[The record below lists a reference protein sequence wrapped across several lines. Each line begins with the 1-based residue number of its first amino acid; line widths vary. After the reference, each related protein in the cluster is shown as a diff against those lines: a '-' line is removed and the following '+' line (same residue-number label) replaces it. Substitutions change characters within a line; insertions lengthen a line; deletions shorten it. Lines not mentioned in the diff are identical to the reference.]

1 MRNCKM
7 AGKIQKIKIEKIIN
21 WSENPR
27 HAIGNNETDTLQK
40 LFDAVGMQYMLN
52 LAEDIQEHGLL
63 GNQQIVVVYSESI
76 KKYVV
81 YEGNRRVAAIKL
93 LMNPEEFNFL
103 DKATIDKAKRIAKNA
118 DIIDTLECYVTDEDE
133 AFFIMERVHSGED
146 KGRGTKE
153 WGAREKDTFQV
164 RRNNVKNLSYLIDFY
179 VRKYYDGLDI
189 TTILSFTTIQRIFNN
204 REIRKTIGLDIA
216 NEDTFTIDRIKLII
230 EASKWIVKESE
241 DAGVAVTRL
250 FNKART
256 IEDKLLP
263 WIQKYVNENN
273 AEKSDKTDGAGKE
286 KGDSE
291 QSDVAKDSGNANDNG
306 QQDETAYAYNSGSE
320 KTDTPKTEDEKKE
333 TEGENKNSNRTS
345 NTSSGGSK
353 NLPYFFQGID
363 YSKLDPNDA
372 DSHGVSAVCR
382 ELQLF
387 SDKKMVTTY
396 PLASA
401 FLMRSI
407 IEQSIKYYSKK
418 HMIQGQNKYIWE
430 NIKSIDQ
437 LSKIIKNY
445 NKNLPNYVV
454 DGVMRQY
461 FTDLFGDY
469 EKSVD
474 PLNWVVHRPAEY
486 QLDANTLIE
495 LPRKGLLAL
504 INFMLS

>member
-1 MRNCKM
+1 M

-27 HAIGNNETDTLQK
+27 HAIGNNEADTLKK
-40 LFDAVGMQYMLN
+40 LFDAVGTQYMLN
-52 LAEDIQEHGLL
+52 LAEDIQKHGLL

-93 LMNPEEFNFL
+93 LMNPDGFKFL
-103 DKATIDKAKRIAKNA
+103 EKATIDKAKRMSKNS
-118 DIIDTLECYVTDEDE
+118 DIVDTLECYVTDEDE

-164 RRNNVKNLSYLIDFY
+164 RRNNVKNLSYLIDYY

-216 NEDTFTIDRIKLII
+216 NEETFTIDRIKLVI

-241 DAGVAVTRL
+241 YAGVAITRL

-256 IEDKLLP
+256 IEDRLLP
-263 WIQKYVNENN
+263 WIQRYINENN
-273 AEKSDKTDGAGKE
+273 EGKSDKTDGIDRE
-286 KGDSE
+286 KGESE
-291 QSDVAKDSGNANDNG
+291 QSDAAKGSGNANNNG
-306 QQDETAYAYNSGSE
+306 QQNGAVYTENSDSE
-320 KTDTPKTEDEKKE
+320 KTDSSKMDTGKKE
-333 TEGENKNSNRTS
+333 TEGERTP

-363 YSKLDPNDA
+363 YSKLNPNDA

-387 SDKKMVTTY
+387 SDRKMVMTY

-401 FLMRSI
+401 FLVRSI

-430 NIKSIDQ
+430 NIKSIDK
-437 LSKIIKNY
+437 LSKIIRDY
-445 NKNLPNYVV
+445 NRNLPNYIVN
-454 DGVMRQY
+454 GVMRQY

-474 PLNWVVHRPAEY
+474 PLNWVIHRPAEY

>member
-1 MRNCKM
+1 MV
-7 AGKIQKIKIEKIIN
+7 GKIQRIKIENLIN

-27 HAIGNNETDTLQK
+27 HAIGSNEMNTLEK
-40 LFDAVGMQYMLN
+40 LFDAVGTQYMLN
-52 LAEDIQEHGLL
+52 LAEDIQQHGLL

-93 LMNPEEFNFL
+93 LMNPENLSFL
-103 DKATIDKAKRIAKNA
+103 DKATIEKAKKIAKGA
-118 DIIDTLECYVTDEDE
+118 ELISELECYVTNEED

-153 WGAREKDTFQV
+153 WGAREKDAFQM
-164 RRNNVKNLSYLIDFY
+164 RRNNVKNLSYLIDLY
-179 VRKYYDGLDI
+179 VRKYCDGLDI

-204 REIRKTIGLDIA
+204 REVRREIGLDIT
-216 NEDTFTIDRIKLII
+216 NENTFTAEKMNLVV
-230 EASKWIVKESE
+230 EASKWIVKEAE
-241 DAGVAVTRL
+241 TAGVAVTRL

-263 WIQKYVNENN
+263 WIQEHINESIEKSNN
-273 AEKSDKTDGAGKE
+273 AERESKTKSNSEQSNTSESLKKSDYNKPG
-286 KGDSE
+286 SE
-291 QSDVAKDSGNANDNG
+291 QSDNPK
-306 QQDETAYAYNSGSE
+306 EYNE
-320 KTDTPKTEDEKKE
+320 KGKTEGDKRED
-333 TEGENKNSNRTS
+333 GESSKYSSTS
-345 NTSSGGSK
+345 FGGNK
-353 NLPYFFQGID
+353 NLPYFFQGIN

-372 DSHGVSAVCR
+372 DSHGVSAVCK

-387 SDKKMVTTY
+387 SDKKMVATY

-401 FLMRSI
+401 FLVRSV

-445 NKNLPNYVV
+445 NNNLPNYIVN
-454 DGVMRQY
+454 GEMRQY

-469 EKSVD
+469 EKNVD

-486 QLDANTLIE
+486 QLGANALIE
-495 LPRKGLLAL
+495 LPKKGLLAL